1 MAYPKQIHVWI
12 QQRLARLMDRRAEPH
27 GVAGMAIPFRPLAE
41 YADYKIDVA
50 FVSSAQTE
58 SGLTLQGS
66 PGIIIEVFSPSNT
79 ASEMHD
85 RRQLFFETGCLEFWG
100 GSIPTS
106 SKSRSPRPTAS
117 PRRRVGADR
126 YRCAYSCGGAP
137 SLSETL
143 DRFS

>member
-100 GSIPTS
+100 GRFQPPPNRGLHARRHHHDVASGPID
-106 SKSRSPRPTAS
+106 TAA
-117 PRRRVGADR
+117 PILVAA
-126 YRCAYSCGGAP
+126 RC
-137 SLSETL
+137 
-143 DRFS
+143 R